1 MQIKKKTLSTFMYIL
16 TGVFLFVALILVI
29 SSKAGNSGANNSGNN
44 AAAVH
49 MEDGKQVIEITAKGG
64 FKPSNI
70 TAKSGTPTIIRMKTS
85 STFDCSSYIVISAIG
100 VRESLPA
107 SGSRDYQVPAQA
119 SGSTI
124 NGSCGMGMYS
134 FKINFT

>member
-1 MQIKKKTLSTFMYIL
+1 MQIKKKTFNTFMYVL
-16 TGVFLFVALILVI
+16 TGLSLLVALIFVI
-29 SSKAGNSGANNSGNN
+29 SSKAGNVDANSNGNS
-44 AAAVH
+44 ATAVH
-49 MEDGKQVIEITAKGG
+49 MEDGKQIIEITAKGG

-85 STFDCSSYIVISAIG
+85 STFDCSSYVVISAIG

-107 SGSRDYQVPAQA
+107 SGSKDFQVPAQTA
-119 SGSTI
+119 GSTI
-124 NGSCGMGMYS
+124 NGSCGMGMYR